1 MVDMI
6 GRLEGK
12 IEALKNYELVEKFTK
27 SFENSERDL
36 QEKSQKVLLKN
47 INLLCRLRSL
57 NESKDRKVESETSR
71 IHNRKQTVQNYSIK
85 SCSKTAVSFSKGWF
99 GMLSPYFVI

>member
-1 MVDMI
+1 MI

-12 IEALKNYELVEKFTK
+12 IEALKNYELVENFTK
-27 SFENSERDL
+27 RFEDSERNL

-47 INLLCRLRSL
+47 INLLCRLRSM

-71 IHNRKQTVQNYSIK
+71 IHNRKQTVQKLKVVQRQQFHLAKVGLVCYHHIS
-85 SCSKTAVSFSKGWF
+85 
-99 GMLSPYFVI
+99 